1 MAMRKLTFE
10 AIGGFNEDFRNVYQD
25 LDLCLRLRSRGLR
38 IIWTPRALL
47 IHHESHSRQKSD
59 DLVDR
64 QLLLDRWREV
74 IEQGDPYYNPNL
86 NVARGDY
93 SWRT

>member
-25 LDLCLRLRSRGLR
+25 LDFACAYAAAVYVSSG
-38 IIWTPRALL
+38 TPRALL

-74 IEQGDPYYNPNL
+74 IEQGDPYYNPQP
-86 NVARGDY
+86 
-93 SWRT
+93 